1 MQILVHRQT
10 GKQAD
15 KQTDRQATDR
25 QAIRQTDAFHV
36 QTNGCRDRIEKQT
49 DGHTERKT

>member
-1 MQILVHRQT
+1 MQILAHRQT

-15 KQTDRQATDR
+15 KQTDRQATDRQATDRQATDR

-36 QTNGCRDRIEKQT
+36 QTNGCRDSVQT
-49 DGHTERKT
+49 